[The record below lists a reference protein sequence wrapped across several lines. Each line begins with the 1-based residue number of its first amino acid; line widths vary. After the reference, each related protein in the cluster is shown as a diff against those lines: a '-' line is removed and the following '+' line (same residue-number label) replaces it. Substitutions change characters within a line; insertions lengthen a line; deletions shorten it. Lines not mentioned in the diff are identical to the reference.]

1 MKTISILGSTG
12 SIGTQTLDVIRTHAD
27 KFEVYGLS
35 ANNNIELLIKQII
48 EFKPKIVCLYDLN
61 RFSDLESKVKELNID
76 YKIELYSGISGLN
89 KIADLPQ
96 NDILVTSVVG
106 MIGLLPTLTAIKRG
120 TTIALANKE
129 TLVTAGQLVMQEAKK
144 YNCPII
150 PVDSEH
156 SAIFQCLVGE
166 NKDDL
171 NKIILTASGGP
182 FRGKDKEYIS
192 KVTKVDALKHPNWSM
207 GQKITIDS
215 ATLMN
220 KGLEVIEAKWLFD
233 VDAKDIDVVVHPQSI
248 IHSMVEYKDAS
259 IKAQLGM
266 PNMKG
271 PIQYALSYPN
281 RIESNDEKLNFSIY
295 NSLTFEEPAYD
306 NFPCLKLAFEALNHG
321 GTYLSVLNAANE
333 ELVYAFLEGTIN
345 FYDISN
351 IISDSL
357 AAHKGITSPNL
368 EQILEADRWA
378 REMANKK
385 IKQLV

>member
-378 REMANKK
+378 REIANKK

>member
-89 KIADLPQ
+89 KIAELPQ